1 MHMTEKKKKILI
13 GEDEKAIAKA
23 MELKLNFSGFDAKA
37 VFDGQ
42 AILDEM
48 DKEHYDLVLLDIIM
62 PKVDG
67 FGVLEA
73 LQKKGNKV
81 PIIMLSN
88 LSQEEDE
95 KKARS
100 LGAAGY
106 FIKSNT
112 PLSQIVEHIKN
123 SLK

>member
-1 MHMTEKKKKILI
+1 MTEKKKKILI